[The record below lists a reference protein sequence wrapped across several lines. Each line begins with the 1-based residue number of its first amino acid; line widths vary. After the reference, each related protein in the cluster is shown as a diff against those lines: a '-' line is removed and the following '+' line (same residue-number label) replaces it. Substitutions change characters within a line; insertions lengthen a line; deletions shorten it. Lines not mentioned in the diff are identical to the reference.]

1 MNFENLCQIC
11 QEKSAPYKCPKCQ
24 MKYCSLS
31 CYRDILHQKCSKKF
45 DENELIDSMNI
56 DENNHENQ
64 TTTNQFVR
72 ERIEDILKRKLDE
85 KDFHNEEDDEQIEE
99 LFEHLLPTKDS
110 ENYREEMANIDDDD
124 DEEQENDGECDGEG
138 EERIASDEEPIPD
151 LPDDLD
157 ESDENVNQL
166 WNCLTTEEKSEFK
179 SMLSDGR
186 ISHLLNDYKPWKPWW
201 LYKTQAPS
209 LVTDLEAT
217 TSSPSSSHTLP
228 DTIPTMASNI
238 VPLPSLTS
246 ILPHVHVRFD
256 LLEILFA
263 YVLINIRYRGDFN
276 SYIYESG
283 TEFLRIASRHFTQK
297 SEIFDEEH
305 DPISIL
311 HTRISLIREHLQDKN
326 ISYHISEEFFIN
338 LLADILSII
347 HGPYPHQTPS
357 NIYVLAALSDLKQ
370 FLIKIQEYKPSVE
383 STVNEELNQEI
394 STATN
399 VFHTNRTVK
408 PKLTANKP
416 TNSKLCSI
424 ISNTSNATKTKRSG
438 KLKTFNRK
446 IVLNLS
452 HKIDYLLSWTITHS
466 NRLIMLEYELE
477 QIEHDLRHQLNQY
490 QRDKNRIEKNLKHIR
505 LQQQTTTSSN
515 RIQEL

>member
-24 MKYCSLS
+24 MKYCSLT
-31 CYRDILHQKCSKKF
+31 CYRDILHEKCSKKF
-45 DENELIDSMNI
+45 DENEFIDSMNI

-64 TTTNQFVR
+64 TTTNPFVR
-72 ERIEDILKRKLDE
+72 ERIEDILKRKLEE

-99 LFEHLLPTKDS
+99 LFEHLLPTNDL
-110 ENYREEMANIDDDD
+110 ENYREKMANVD
-124 DEEQENDGECDGEG
+124 DEQEKEEEEEEEEEDGEV

-157 ESDENVNQL
+157 ESDENVNKL
-166 WNCLTTEEKSEFK
+166 WNYLTTEEKHEFK
-179 SMLSDGR
+179 TMLNDGR

-209 LVTDLEAT
+209 LITDLEAT
-217 TSSPSSSHTLP
+217 TSSSSLPVLP
-228 DTIPTMASNI
+228 DTIPTIISNI

-256 LLEILFA
+256 LFEILFA
-263 YVLINIRYRGDFN
+263 YILISIRYRGDFN

-283 TEFLRIASRHFTQK
+283 TEFLHIASRHFTQK
-297 SEIFDEEH
+297 TEVFDEQY
-305 DPISIL
+305 DSISIL

-338 LLADILSII
+338 LLADILTII

-357 NIYVLAALSDLKQ
+357 NIYVLAVLSDLKR
-370 FLIKIQEYKPSVE
+370 FLIQIQEYKPSVE
-383 STVNEELNQEI
+383 STINNELNQEI
-394 STATN
+394 PTTTN
-399 VFHTNRTVK
+399 VFHINRSVK
-408 PKLTANKP
+408 SKITINKP
-416 TNSKLCSI
+416 NNSKLYSTI
-424 ISNTSNATKTKRSG
+424 PKTSNPMKIKKSE

-452 HKIDYLLSWTITHS
+452 HKIDYFLSWTITHS
-466 NRLIMLEYELE
+466 NRLVMLGYELE

-490 QRDKNRIEKNLKHIR
+490 QCDKNRIEKNLEHIR
-505 LQQQTTTSSN
+505 LQQQTTNRSN